1 MSESVV
7 ILTRNEERWIGPCLA
22 SVLGQAGDAEVLVVD
37 AASTDATVA
46 VARAVAE
53 RSPRVRVLASATAL
67 SVAQA
72 RALGLKESNGETI
85 LFLSADAEAAAGWIA
100 TARRAIASAHVAYG
114 RQIHAPLEWTP
125 ASASR
130 SLRYHPF
137 DRNPP
142 LSPLAYASHVNAAYR
157 REVLERVG
165 FPDDPGAS
173 ALDDVLLAR
182 RAQAMGYRVVYEPAM
197 VVLHR
202 DVATWGAE
210 RRKVEREAF
219 GWGALREEVGWNV
232 GLLAWAA
239 VLGASCAALAL
250 AFGPATLVLAV
261 LALFAPAL
269 RRLAARHERPP
280 WRAALLAVA
289 AAPLL
294 DLSSLFHYAR
304 GLLASR
310 RRASRGGLAASVRP

>member
-22 SVLGQAGDAEVLVVD
+22 SVLAQAGDAEVLVVD
-37 AASTDATVA
+37 AASTDSTVA
-46 VARAVAE
+46 LTRAAAKTD
-53 RSPRVRVLASATAL
+53 PRVRVLASTSAL

-72 RALGLKESNGETI
+72 RALGLRESKGETI

-100 TARRAIASAHVAYG
+100 AARRALASAQVVYG
-114 RQIHAPLEWTP
+114 RQIHAPLEWTL

-137 DRNPP
+137 DRDPP
-142 LSPLAYASHVNAAYR
+142 LAPLAYASHVNAAYR

-165 FPDDPGAS
+165 FPDEPGAS

-182 RAQAMGYRVVYEPAM
+182 RAEAMGYRVDYEPAM

-202 DVATWGAE
+202 DVATWSAE

-219 GWGALREEVGWNV
+219 GWGALRDEVGWNV
-232 GLLAWAA
+232 GLLGWAT
-239 VLGASCAALAL
+239 VLSASLVALAL
-250 AFGPATLVLAV
+250 AFGPTTLALLT

-269 RRLAARHERPP
+269 RRLAARRARPP
-280 WRAALLAVA
+280 WRAAILAIA

-294 DLSSLFHYAR
+294 DLASLLHYAR

-310 RRASRGGLAASVRP
+310 RRASPGGPAASVRP